1 MLEKIRTLN
10 PDYQIHE
17 LDDSFK
23 EYGRIIQQ
31 DMQEAI
37 DYASTYQ
44 NINAYDTSVQAL
56 EEMSC
61 MQELINDVYGYLDV
75 MAGVVTG
82 KNEVL
87 NGLEYHQCSETIIAV
102 TDYIL
107 VIGKRQDM
115 EESDY
120 DIEKCELFYVPKG
133 TVVELYATTL
143 HYAPCGVDGQGF
155 RCVII
160 LPRETN
166 YDLEVNCDKYS
177 EDKLLVARNKW
188 LIAHPDAKIEGAFN
202 GLKGDNISVL

>member
-23 EYGRIIQQ
+23 EYGCIIQQ

-107 VIGKRQDM
+107 ALGKRQDM
-115 EESDY
+115 EENDY

-143 HYAPCGVDGQGF
+143 HYTPITVKDSFKTICLLLRRTGDSCQRRG
-155 RCVII
+155 I
-160 LPRETN
+160 L
-166 YDLEVNCDKYS
+166 K
-177 EDKLLVARNKW
+177 KKNKW
-188 LIAHPDAKIEGAFN
+188 FITHKDNVEKVQAGDYP
-202 GLKGDNISVL
+202 GLKGEMIHIKHL

>member
-23 EYGRIIQQ
+23 EYGRIIKQ

-37 DYASTYQ
+37 DYATTYQ
-44 NINAYDTSVQAL
+44 NTNAYDTSVQVL
-56 EEMSC
+56 EEMPC
-61 MQELINDVYGYLDV
+61 MQDLINDIYGYLDV

-107 VIGKRQDM
+107 ALGKRQDM
-115 EESDY
+115 EENDY

-143 HYAPCGVDGQGF
+143 HYTPITVKDSFKTICLLLRGTGDSCQRRG
-155 RCVII
+155 I
-160 LPRETN
+160 L
-166 YDLEVNCDKYS
+166 K
-177 EDKLLVARNKW
+177 KQNKW
-188 LIAHPDAKIEGAFN
+188 FIAHKDNVEKVQAGDYP
-202 GLKGDNISVL
+202 GLKGKMIRIKYL

>member
-23 EYGRIIQQ
+23 EYGRIIKQ

-37 DYASTYQ
+37 DYATTYQ
-44 NINAYDTSVQAL
+44 NTNAYDTSVQVL
-56 EEMSC
+56 EEMPC
-61 MQELINDVYGYLDV
+61 IQDLINDIYGYLDV

-107 VIGKRQDM
+107 ALGKRQDM
-115 EESDY
+115 EGNDY
-120 DIEKCELFYVPKG
+120 DIEKCVLFYVPKG

-143 HYAPCGVDGQGF
+143 HYTPITVKDSFKTICLLLRGTGDSCQRRG
-155 RCVII
+155 I
-160 LPRETN
+160 L
-166 YDLEVNCDKYS
+166 K
-177 EDKLLVARNKW
+177 KKNKW
-188 LIAHPDAKIEGAFN
+188 FIAHKDNVEKVQAGDYP
-202 GLKGDNISVL
+202 GLKGKMIRIKYL